1 LSGGARNDEASPIL
15 ETTPAIAAEQF
26 DGVTPAIDF
35 DACRWQETGGGWL
48 ALIHETELREGE
60 QYGRHRW
67 VWFDEASALRGV
79 SPPFC
84 FGRKGIEQAAG
95 LAPHPD
101 GRYRLISYGIA
112 DDEGWLA
119 TETPATLA
127 NCWRMPSTFRGGEA
141 DKAAAALTDALRHL
155 RW

>member
-1 LSGGARNDEASPIL
+1 MSGGARNDEASPIL

-26 DGVTPAIDF
+26 DGVTPATDF
-35 DACRWQETGGGWL
+35 DACRWQETGVGWL

-101 GRYRLISYGIA
+101 GRYRLISHGIA

-119 TETPATLA
+119 T
-127 NCWRMPSTFRGGEA
+127 G
-141 DKAAAALTDALRHL
+141 DAGDVSKLSEDAEHL
-155 RW
+155 SWG